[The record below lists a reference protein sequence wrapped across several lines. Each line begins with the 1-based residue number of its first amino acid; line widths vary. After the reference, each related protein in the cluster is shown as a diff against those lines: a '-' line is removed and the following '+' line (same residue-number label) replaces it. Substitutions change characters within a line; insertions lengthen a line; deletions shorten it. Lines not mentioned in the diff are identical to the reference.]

1 MLKKSLLFVCCC
13 LLVAA
18 AQGQTKEESIKWLLT
33 KLNAYGYRPVEKV
46 TESVTVTP
54 LTEWSFQKGA
64 LEITVKKV
72 DKKLTVVK
80 YTYSIPLYA
89 IDSVDYNVE
98 SDGATRPAHYL
109 RMYLSCKCGTYKYHE
124 MVSGGGLLDEHNGK
138 TDRMDTFML
147 GNEEK
152 ELKDRMNKA
161 FTYLRLYYPK
171 PRETF

>member
-1 MLKKSLLFVCCC
+1 MA
-13 LLVAA
+13 VAV
-18 AQGQTKEESIKWLLT
+18 QGQTKDESIKWLLS

-46 TESVTVTP
+46 SEGVTLTP
-54 LTEWSFQKGA
+54 VTEWSFKKGA

-72 DKKLTVVK
+72 DKKLNVVK
-80 YTYSIPLYA
+80 YEYSIPLYA
-89 IDSVDYNVE
+89 IDSVDYDVG

-109 RMYLSCKCGTYKYHE
+109 RMYLSCKCGAYKYHE

-161 FTYLRLYYPK
+161 FAYLRLYFPK